1 MWGSNGEFMMRKR
14 AVDYYGSDF
23 MNKLNQMRLPRF
35 AGGGDIGVAP
45 RPLPLIPSMP
55 TAPRVPSMGTLNL
68 MVAGERYEL
77 QGDNG
82 TIEALLKAGKRYGLK
97 KG

>member
-1 MWGSNGEFMMRKR
+1 
-14 AVDYYGSDF
+14 
-23 MNKLNQMRLPRF
+23 
-35 AGGGDIGVAP
+35 
-45 RPLPLIPSMP
+45 
-55 TAPRVPSMGTLNL
+55 MGTLNL

>member
-1 MWGSNGEFMMRKR
+1 
-14 AVDYYGSDF
+14 
-23 MNKLNQMRLPRF
+23 MRLPRF

-55 TAPRVPSMGTLNL
+55 AAPRVPSMGTLNL